1 MTLAFEHP
9 LLLAL
14 LPLALLPFRRSR
26 RPALDCSSLA
36 PLAGC
41 AASWRSR
48 LHRLQPAL
56 AALTLLLLLLALAG
70 PVRQERTRQTLREG
84 VDLMLALDVSASMR
98 AQDVAP
104 DRMHVAR
111 RAAADFLQRRRDD
124 RVGVLLFSGV
134 PYLLSP
140 PTLERA
146 PVIARLLATEADRPG
161 SGTAVGDALAAAVA
175 RLKDSASRSRAVVLL
190 TDGTSNRGRLTP
202 LAAARAAA
210 ALGVRVY
217 TIGFGSLEGGTV
229 PLTPRGEALKLADG
243 TPLQVELDEA
253 PLREIAR
260 LTGGRYFRSG
270 SEASLAE
277 VYRLIDELETSP
289 LEIRENVAEHPL
301 APLLCSLGACL
312 LLLEFTIFRLWLRSV
327 P

>member
-1 MTLAFEHP
+1 MTLAFQHP
-9 LLLAL
+9 LLLVL
-14 LPLALLPFRRSR
+14 LPLALLPFCRRR
-26 RPALDCSSLA
+26 RPALDCSSLM
-36 PLAGC
+36 PLAGR
-41 AASWRSR
+41 AASWRTG
-48 LHRLQPAL
+48 LHRLQPHL
-56 AALTLLLLLLALAG
+56 AAATLCMLLLALAG
-70 PVRQERTRQTLREG
+70 PVRQERMRQTLREG

-98 AQDVAP
+98 AEDVTP
-104 DRMHVAR
+104 DRMRVAR
-111 RAAADFLQRRRDD
+111 RAAADFLRRRSDD
-124 RVGVLLFSGV
+124 RVGVILFSGV

-140 PTLERA
+140 PTLERE

-161 SGTAVGDALAAAVA
+161 SGTAVGDALAAAVG
-175 RLKDSASRSRAVVLL
+175 RLKDSPSRSRAVVLL
-190 TDGTSNRGRLTP
+190 TDGTSNRGRVTP

-217 TIGFGSLEGGTV
+217 TIGFGSREGGTV
-229 PLTPRGEALKLADG
+229 PLSPRGEPVRLADG

-289 LEIRENVAEHPL
+289 LEIRESVAEHPL
-301 APLLCSLGACL
+301 APLLGTLSAFL
-312 LLLEFTIFRLWLRSV
+312 LLAELLLFRLWLRSV